1 MNDIGK
7 EPAKEL
13 ALLRKALQ
21 LAEQKRFADNLSPDQ
36 KRELES
42 ASVAIRERER
52 EIIAQIGKEIA
63 DNIKESSESLEQ
75 LAKDIRNRTT
85 GISSGAKQLNKLS
98 KAILTVLQSMPT

>member
-21 LAEQKRFADNLSPDQ
+21 FAEQKRFADNLSPDQ